1 MRPPDESSSVERESR
16 MKLSVWKLLG
26 VAGVAGVAATGVI
39 IARDQRQR
47 ANLTPDEVRSRLHER
62 LAEAETSADEQRG
75 TP

>member
-1 MRPPDESSSVERESR
+1 

-62 LAEAETSADEQRG
+62 LAEAEMSAGE
-75 TP
+75 

>member
-1 MRPPDESSSVERESR
+1 
-16 MKLSVWKLLG
+16 MKLGVWKLLG

-62 LAEAETSADEQRG
+62 LAEDEAPTEGAARD
-75 TP
+75 